1 MLQNIR
7 PAFPFSLVSCL
18 FLFFSMIVSLTALAK
33 KIGDKNP
40 VYSKTI
46 VVGDIFQQ
54 LEVWGNIEIVLTPDL
69 SDSIIVEGSTVDI
82 NLVGIKLKKGTLSVR
97 GKWISPTST
106 TKLIIPAAMLN
117 TIKVYGNAVI
127 SSAGELAMPELRV
140 YLDGE
145 ARVKIRSRG
154 HVNVEASDGYYLTKE
169 DSRFPTSFRAKVL
182 TRAEEYYWGGVQAG
196 ME

>member
-1 MLQNIR
+1 MLQNLR
-7 PAFPFSLVSCL
+7 PAFPFSLVCCI
-18 FLFFSMIVSLTALAK
+18 FLFFSMIISLTTLAK
-33 KIGDKNP
+33 KIGDNNP

-46 VVGDIFQQ
+46 VLGEIFQQ

-69 SDSIIVEGSTVDI
+69 SDSIVVEGSTVDI

-97 GKWISPTST
+97 GKWISPTSA

-117 TIKVYGNAVI
+117 SIRVYGNAVI
-127 SSAGELAMPELRV
+127 SSAGELAMPELKV
-140 YLDGE
+140 FLDGE

-154 HVNVEASDGYYLTKE
+154 HVNVEASEGYFLTKE
-169 DSRFPTSFRAKVL
+169 ASRFPTSVRAKIL
-182 TRAEEYYWGGVQAG
+182 TKAEEFYWGGVQTA